1 MESRG
6 KVCVAHLQGRAWLRP
21 VCPSVALAY
30 PSSGGRSD
38 EVLGGGAVVGCLPF
52 RWGWSSQ
59 FLGRPLWGAKIS
71 GHRMKYSIGLLGIQI
86 KRGVSNGFD

>member
-1 MESRG
+1 MEWRG
-6 KVCVAHLQGRAWLRP
+6 KVCVAHLWGRGWLLP

-30 PSSGGRSD
+30 PSSGGAVRRGAWGRRCGWLLALPVGV
-38 EVLGGGAVVGCLPF
+38 VL
-52 RWGWSSQ
+52 Q

-71 GHRMKYSIGLLGIQI
+71 GHRMKCSIGLLGIQI

>member
-1 MESRG
+1 MEWRG
-6 KVCVAHLQGRAWLRP
+6 KVCVAHLWGRAWLWP
-21 VCPSVALAY
+21 VCPSVALAC
-30 PSSGGRSD
+30 PSSGG
-38 EVLGGGAVVGCLPF
+38 
-52 RWGWSSQ
+52 SSQ

>member
-1 MESRG
+1 MEWRG
-6 KVCVAHLQGRAWLRP
+6 KVCVVHLWGKAWFRP
-21 VCPSVALAY
+21 VCPSAVLAC
-30 PSSGGRSD
+30 PSSGGR
-38 EVLGGGAVVGCLPF
+38 
-52 RWGWSSQ
+52 SSQ